1 MLSTDAR
8 VALAKARARQPG
20 DDAAPQSMT
29 TTKEETP

>member
-20 DDAAPQSMT
+20 DDAAARSTT